1 MRGCDDVMPRGEYL
15 TSTVWMRP
23 AENVNVLRDASYV
36 RGVAQYVENGAF
48 DVGENGGIRERNP

>member
-36 RGVAQYVENGAF
+36 RGAAQYVENGAF
-48 DVGENGGIRERNP
+48 DVGE